1 MHTTIASLHARHAFY
16 LQRAGCPQ
24 WMRAGVLCPPEE
36 AVRMAGSEA
45 IGGEM
50 SITTVD
56 YLTTTMVG
64 APGLEGALKAHREG
78 NVEDNDKHK

>member
-1 MHTTIASLHARHAFY
+1 
-16 LQRAGCPQ
+16 
-24 WMRAGVLCPPEE
+24 MRAGGIRQTEE

-50 SITTVD
+50 SITIVD

-64 APGLEGALKAHREG
+64 APGLERALKAHHEG
-78 NVEDNDKHK
+78 NVEADHEHRK

>member
-1 MHTTIASLHARHAFY
+1 
-16 LQRAGCPQ
+16 
-24 WMRAGVLCPPEE
+24 MRAGGLRQKEG

-45 IGGEM
+45 IRGEM

-64 APGLEGALKAHREG
+64 APGLERALKAHREG
-78 NVEDNDKHK
+78 NVEYNNKHK

>member
-1 MHTTIASLHARHAFY
+1 
-16 LQRAGCPQ
+16 
-24 WMRAGVLCPPEE
+24 MRAGGLRQKEG

-45 IGGEM
+45 IRGEM
-50 SITTVD
+50 STTTVD

-78 NVEDNDKHK
+78 NIEADHEHRK